1 MADNTTLATE
11 LEESTG
17 YTAQQLLDEVNKAI
31 AAVLVGGQSY
41 KIGSRQLTRANIT
54 ELRNL
59 RADLSA
65 QTVQD
70 ENTTLFS
77 NTSVA
82 VFDGR

>member
-1 MADNTTLATE
+1 MENKSAITE

-17 YTAQQLLDEVNKAI
+17 YTAKELLDEVNKAI

-41 KIGSRQLTRANIT
+41 RIGSRQLTRANIT

-59 RADLSA
+59 RADLTA
-65 QTVQD
+65 QTAQEAGSGLLDNV
-70 ENTTLFS
+70 
-77 NTSVA
+77 SVA